1 MMSKINQTDIDRLIE
16 LVGGRGN
23 IATVS
28 HCITRLRFV
37 LNQPANARP
46 KEIEQLPMVKGCFT
60 NAGQFQVV
68 IGTNVGDYYQALIA
82 STGQAQVDKEQVKK
96 AARQNMKWHEQLIS
110 HFAEIFFPLL
120 PALISGGLILG
131 FRNVIGDLPMSN
143 GQTLAQMYPSLQTI
157 YDFLWLIGEA
167 IFFYLPVG
175 ICWSAVKKMGG
186 TPILGIVLGV
196 TLVSPQLMNAYLL
209 GQQLPEVWDFGMFS
223 IAKVGYQA
231 QVIPALLAGLA
242 LGVIETRLK
251 RIVPD
256 YLYLVVV
263 PVCSLI
269 LAVFLAHALIG
280 PFGRMIGDG
289 VAFAV
294 RHLMTGSFAPIGAA
308 LFGFLYAPLV
318 ITGVHQ
324 TTLAID
330 LQMIQSMGG
339 TPVWPLIAL
348 SNIAQGSAVIGIIIS
363 SRKHNE
369 REISVPAAI
378 SAWLGVTEPAMY
390 GINLKYRFP
399 MLCAMIGSGLAG
411 LLCGLNGVM
420 ANGIGVGGLPGILSI
435 QPSYWQVFALA
446 MAIAIIIPIVLT
458 SFIYQ
463 RKYRLGTLDD
473 FDELVTQAKSRGIRI
488 ILDMVFNHT
497 STQHAWFREALN
509 KESPYRQ
516 FYIWRDGEPETP
528 PNNWRSKFGGSAWR
542 WHAESEQYYLH
553 LFAPEQAD
561 LNWENP
567 AVRAEL
573 KKVCEFWAD
582 RGVDGLRLDV
592 VNLISK
598 DPRFPEDLDGDGR
611 RFYTD
616 GPRAHEFLH
625 EMNRDVFTPRGLMTV
640 GEMSSTSLEHCQRYA
655 ALTGSELS
663 MTFNFHHL
671 KVDYPGGE
679 KWTLAKPD
687 FVALKTLFR
696 HWQQGMHNVAWNAL
710 FWCNHDQPRIV
721 SRFGDEGEYR
731 VPAAKMLAMVL
742 HGMQGTPYIYQGEE
756 IGMTNPHFTRIT
768 DYRDVESLNMFAELR
783 NDGRDADEL
792 LAILASKSRDNSRTP
807 MQWSNGDN
815 AGFTAGEPWIGLG
828 DNYQQINVEAAL
840 ADDSSVF
847 YTYQKLIALR
857 KQEAILTWGNYQDLL
872 PNSPVLWCYRREWK
886 GQTLLVIANLSREIQ
901 PWQPGQMRGNWQ
913 LVMHNYE
920 EASPQPCAMT
930 LRPFEAVWWLQ
941 K

>member
-68 IGTNVGDYYQALIA
+68 IGTNVGDYYQAL
-82 STGQAQVDKEQVKK
+82 
-96 AARQNMKWHEQLIS
+96 
-110 HFAEIFFPLL
+110 
-120 PALISGGLILG
+120 
-131 FRNVIGDLPMSN
+131 
-143 GQTLAQMYPSLQTI
+143 
-157 YDFLWLIGEA
+157 
-167 IFFYLPVG
+167 YLPVG

-223 IAKVGYQA
+223 IAKVGYQT

-463 RKYRLGTLDD
+463 RKYRLGTLD
-473 FDELVTQAKSRGIRI
+473 
-488 ILDMVFNHT
+488 
-497 STQHAWFREALN
+497 
-509 KESPYRQ
+509 
-516 FYIWRDGEPETP
+516 
-528 PNNWRSKFGGSAWR
+528 
-542 WHAESEQYYLH
+542 
-553 LFAPEQAD
+553 
-561 LNWENP
+561 
-567 AVRAEL
+567 
-573 KKVCEFWAD
+573 
-582 RGVDGLRLDV
+582 
-592 VNLISK
+592 
-598 DPRFPEDLDGDGR
+598 
-611 RFYTD
+611 
-616 GPRAHEFLH
+616 
-625 EMNRDVFTPRGLMTV
+625 
-640 GEMSSTSLEHCQRYA
+640 
-655 ALTGSELS
+655 
-663 MTFNFHHL
+663 
-671 KVDYPGGE
+671 
-679 KWTLAKPD
+679 
-687 FVALKTLFR
+687 
-696 HWQQGMHNVAWNAL
+696 
-710 FWCNHDQPRIV
+710 IV
-721 SRFGDEGEYR
+721 
-731 VPAAKMLAMVL
+731 
-742 HGMQGTPYIYQGEE
+742 
-756 IGMTNPHFTRIT
+756 
-768 DYRDVESLNMFAELR
+768 
-783 NDGRDADEL
+783 
-792 LAILASKSRDNSRTP
+792 
-807 MQWSNGDN
+807 
-815 AGFTAGEPWIGLG
+815 
-828 DNYQQINVEAAL
+828 
-840 ADDSSVF
+840 
-847 YTYQKLIALR
+847 
-857 KQEAILTWGNYQDLL
+857 
-872 PNSPVLWCYRREWK
+872 
-886 GQTLLVIANLSREIQ
+886 
-901 PWQPGQMRGNWQ
+901 
-913 LVMHNYE
+913 
-920 EASPQPCAMT
+920 
-930 LRPFEAVWWLQ
+930 
-941 K
+941 